1 VKPRHRV
8 GGVLLALIAV
18 VMIAGGSVAVA
29 QMADV
34 GEIPFLQAWD
44 NSGHGDQDSV
54 AFNYWNA
61 QGAVPVGCA
70 KCHGTPGFLD
80 FLGMDG
86 TERGVV
92 NNPAPIGSTVQC
104 IACHNDA
111 ARLLTHVTFPS
122 GEVVTGFEESARC
135 AECHQGRS
143 SKVQVDAEIERRGA
157 TEEDT
162 VVGEIG
168 FINIHYYAAAATLF
182 GSEARGGYEY
192 DVFPYMGRFI
202 HVPGYD
208 TCADCH
214 DPHSLELKIGECA
227 GCHSGVQTIEDVRA
241 IRMEG
246 SLIDYDGDGNI
257 TEGIRAEIMG
267 LQAPLLQAIRNYARE
282 VAGRP
287 IGYNSER
294 HPYWFIDTN
303 DDGVIDATEAV
314 AANRYN
320 AYTPRL
326 LKAAYNYQVSKKDPG
341 AYAHNAKYI
350 IQLLFDSIVNLNTRI
365 ANPVNIDAGSRFDA
379 GHFENT
385 SPAWRY
391 WDAQG
396 TVPATCSKCHTSEGL
411 PFFLQHRVNI
421 AMEPSNSMECH
432 TCHNSSQNFGLRWVG
447 PVTFPSGATAS
458 LDPNNNM
465 CLECHQGRQST
476 TQVNALI
483 QRVGVGNDAV
493 STQLTFANIHYFAA
507 GATLFGTEV
516 KGGYEYTGRTYVGRF
531 MHVESHNTCIECHD
545 AHTLQVRVDQCST
558 CHVGV
563 QTRADLRHI
572 RFGSPQDFDGDG
584 NVTEG
589 IAFEIEGMQHA
600 LLTAIQ
606 SYAINVAG
614 SPIGYNPHRHPYFF
628 VDENR
633 NGIID
638 ANETTRYSQWTP
650 TLLRAAYNYQYSKK
664 DTGGYTHNADY
675 ILQLLYDSLENI
687 GGKAAV
693 AGMVRP

>member
-1 VKPRHRV
+1 VKPKQRL
-8 GGVLLALIAV
+8 GMLLAIVAV
-18 VMIAGGSVAVA
+18 VLVAGGSAAVA
-29 QMADV
+29 QMAPV
-34 GEIPFLQAWD
+34 GEIPFLQPWA
-44 NSGHGDQDSV
+44 NSGHGDMTSP

-70 KCHGTPGFLD
+70 KCHSTPGFLD

-86 TERGVV
+86 TAFGVV
-92 NNPAPIGSTVQC
+92 NNPAPLGTPVQC

-122 GEVVTGFEESARC
+122 GAVITGFEESARC

-143 SKVQVDAEIERRGA
+143 SKVQVDAEIERRGV
-157 TEEDT
+157 TGQEDT
-162 VVGEIG
+162 VAGEMG

-182 GSEARGGYEY
+182 GSQAMGGYEY
-192 DVFPYMGRFI
+192 DGFPYMGRFI

-214 DPHSLELKIGECA
+214 DPHSLQLKIGECA
-227 GCHSGVQTIEDVRA
+227 GCHTGVRTVEDVRQ
-241 IRMEG
+241 IRTAG

-326 LKAAYNYQVSKKDPG
+326 LKAAYNYQVSRKDPG

-350 IQLLFDSIVNLNTRI
+350 IQLLFDSITDLNTRI
-365 ANPVNIDAGSRFDA
+365 TNRVNVDRASRFDA
-379 GHFENT
+379 GHFEFT
-385 SPAWRY
+385 SPAFRY

-396 TVPATCSKCHTSEGL
+396 VVPATCSKCHTSEGL
-411 PFFLQHRVNI
+411 PFFLQHRTAI
-421 AMEPSNSMECH
+421 AQEPSNSLECR
-432 TCHNSSQNFGLRWVG
+432 TCHNSSQNFGLQFAG
-447 PVTFPSGATAS
+447 PVTFPSGATVS
-458 LDPNNNM
+458 LDPTNNLCM
-465 CLECHQGRQST
+465 ECHQGRQST
-476 TQVNALI
+476 PQVNALI
-483 QRVGVGNDAV
+483 QRVNVGNDTV
-493 STQLTFANIHYFAA
+493 STQLTFQNIHYFAA
-507 GATLFGTEV
+507 GATLFGTQV
-516 KGGYEYTGRTYVGRF
+516 KGGYEYAGRTYVGRF
-531 MHVESHNTCIECHD
+531 MHVESHNTCVECHD
-545 AHTLQVRVDQCST
+545 AHRLEVRWQT
-558 CHVGV
+558 CTPCHTGV
-563 QTRADLRHI
+563 QSLADLRHI

-589 IAFEIEGMQHA
+589 IAHEIETMQQA
-600 LLTAIQ
+600 LLRAIQ
-606 SYAINVAG
+606 AYAINTAG
-614 SPIGYNPHRHPYFF
+614 EAIGYNPHQHPYFF
-628 VDENR
+628 VDANR
-633 NGIID
+633 DGVIGPG
-638 ANETTRYSQWTP
+638 ETTRFSRWTP

-664 DTGGYTHNADY
+664 DTGGFTHNADY
-675 ILQLLYDSLENI
+675 IIQLLYDSLENI
-687 GGKAAV
+687 GGKGAV
-693 AGMVRP
+693 ARMVRP